1 MFEFQK
7 KGKENVKQLVDSF
20 EASERGTREK
30 KEQGIFTSSFICVKA
45 RTWEANQIFS
55 LRNYFLR
62 RIMVIAFF
70 NSILENFYGNL
81 FF

>member
-20 EASERGTREK
+20 EASVKEQEKK

-45 RTWEANQIFS
+45 RT
-55 LRNYFLR
+55 
-62 RIMVIAFF
+62 
-70 NSILENFYGNL
+70 
-81 FF
+81 